1 MEHLGYLNSLLGEI
15 NSTNIVIVG
24 DFNANLG
31 LTGTKLFKN
40 HLLEF
45 CDENRLMISSRLLLP
60 SNSYS
65 YVCTRE
71 GIQYYSWLDHVLS
84 SSDFH
89 KCIDSISMAYDMS
102 DDDHIPVIL
111 NLKVECLPDL
121 AELPNNYS
129 EKINWDTVDE
139 YGIKKYLSNTD
150 RLLSNIK
157 IPVDALYCGDL
168 RCKHTSHRDR
178 IIHFLMR

>member
-45 CDENRLMISSRLLLP
+45 CDENHLMISSRLLLP
-60 SNSYS
+60 TNSYS

-71 GIQYYSWLDHVLS
+71 GTQYFSWLDHVLS

-111 NLKVECLPDL
+111 NLKVECLPDFT
-121 AELPNNYS
+121 ELTNNYS
-129 EKINWDTVDE
+129 EKINWDSVAECDIEKYLTNTVD
-139 YGIKKYLSNTD
+139 T
-150 RLLSNIK
+150 
-157 IPVDALYCGDL
+157 
-168 RCKHTSHRDR
+168 
-178 IIHFLMR
+178 F